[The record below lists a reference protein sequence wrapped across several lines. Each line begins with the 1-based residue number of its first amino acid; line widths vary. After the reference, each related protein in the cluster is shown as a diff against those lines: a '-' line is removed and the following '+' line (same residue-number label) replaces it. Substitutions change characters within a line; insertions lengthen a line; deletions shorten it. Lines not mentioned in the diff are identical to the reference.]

1 MLKFD
6 KGNDKKWKEEDT
18 DKLVSAIVQD
28 LLIRPFNTDIFFLRT
43 ISRLFEI
50 ECSFV
55 TTNIENTVL
64 KSSSI
69 LYEQLTIWIDTK
81 DFKSIAQYILNV
93 VVLDTSDKM
102 LYFIYNVAIDVFAN
116 IFKVKLSKAKLLKEF
131 GAAQDRL
138 SNFVKKV
145 LYEKK
150 IVLLTKIMTLFSM
163 KEKLVKG
170 KNFYIVVVPEDII
183 QYETIEV
190 SSVKHYKVLDVARI
204 CGIDDL
210 KHLSLFR
217 LERDTLFKK
226 ENMEKKENKESQD
239 NTNKLKELYFG
250 NWLYHASFS
259 PVWFDRIRKYRGYV
273 DYTCQKVL
281 FVDED
286 LMQLFYLKYG
296 YEPDEQS
303 QNTSDKCLK
312 LNDGINWQSLHD
324 KFKAN
329 SLFIVDE
336 ELIEELNNDKIQY
349 PF

>member
-1 MLKFD
+1 
-6 KGNDKKWKEEDT
+6 
-18 DKLVSAIVQD
+18 
-28 LLIRPFNTDIFFLRT
+28 
-43 ISRLFEI
+43 
-50 ECSFV
+50 
-55 TTNIENTVL
+55 
-64 KSSSI
+64 
-69 LYEQLTIWIDTK
+69 
-81 DFKSIAQYILNV
+81 
-93 VVLDTSDKM
+93 
-102 LYFIYNVAIDVFAN
+102 
-116 IFKVKLSKAKLLKEF
+116 
-131 GAAQDRL
+131 
-138 SNFVKKV
+138 
-145 LYEKK
+145 
-150 IVLLTKIMTLFSM
+150 
-163 KEKLVKG
+163 
-170 KNFYIVVVPEDII
+170 
-183 QYETIEV
+183 
-190 SSVKHYKVLDVARI
+190 VLDVARI

-226 ENMEKKENKESQD
+226 EKKEKENKESQD

-303 QNTSDKCLK
+303 QNTTDKCLK
-312 LNDGINWQSLHD
+312 LNDGINWQSFHD

-349 PF
+349 PFYF

>member
-1 MLKFD
+1 
-6 KGNDKKWKEEDT
+6 
-18 DKLVSAIVQD
+18 V
-28 LLIRPFNTDIFFLRT
+28 
-43 ISRLFEI
+43 
-50 ECSFV
+50 
-55 TTNIENTVL
+55 
-64 KSSSI
+64 
-69 LYEQLTIWIDTK
+69 
-81 DFKSIAQYILNV
+81 
-93 VVLDTSDKM
+93 
-102 LYFIYNVAIDVFAN
+102 LYFIYNVAIDVFADV
-116 IFKVKLSKAKLLKEF
+116 FHVKLLKAKLLKEF

-150 IVLLTKIMTLFSM
+150 IVLLTKIMTLFSL

-183 QYETIEV
+183 QYETIDV
-190 SSVKHYKVLDVARI
+190 TPVKHYKVLDVARI

-217 LERDTLFKK
+217 LERDTLIIK
-226 ENMEKKENKESQD
+226 ENMGIKENKEQD
-239 NTNKLKELYFG
+239 NILKELYFN

-259 PVWFDRIRKYRGYV
+259 PVWFERIRKYRGYV
-273 DYTCQKVL
+273 DYTKLCVE

-303 QNTSDKCLK
+303 QNTTDKCLK
-312 LNDGINWQSLHD
+312 LNDGINWQSFHD

-336 ELIEELNNDKIQY
+336 ELVEELNNDKIRY